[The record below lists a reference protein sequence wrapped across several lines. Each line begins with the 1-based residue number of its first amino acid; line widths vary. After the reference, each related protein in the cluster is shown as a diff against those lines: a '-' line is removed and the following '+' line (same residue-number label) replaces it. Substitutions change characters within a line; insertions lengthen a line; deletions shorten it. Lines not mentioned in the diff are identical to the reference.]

1 MHNLLHKVGIAKC
14 QETRRLQI
22 DFFKLRSTFTSNP
35 PKDFCIFVS
44 DCVIYCKE
52 ILYLH
57 TFVLNSILLVFRHQA
72 TNDLGVGTQ
81 TSFMFLTIAIVPI
94 LVSTIAFLPKSRI
107 PWPLPAT
114 YGNCNVLNG
123 RYSGKSKNSR
133 GKNTCSLLPNFHK
146 DILETEKSLKTEV
159 SILFGIDF
167 KTSLLLI
174 FPKN

>member
-1 MHNLLHKVGIAKC
+1 MSQSK
-14 QETRRLQI
+14 R
-22 DFFKLRSTFTSNP
+22 DFIKS
-35 PKDFCIFVS
+35 PKKSIVFFVS
-44 DCVIYCKE
+44 DSVIYCKE

-57 TFVLNSILLVFRHQA
+57 TTVLFSIFLVLRQA

-123 RYSGKSKNSR
+123 RHSGKSKNSR
-133 GKNTCSLLPNFHK
+133 GKSTCSLFPNIQK
-146 DILETEKSLKTEV
+146 DILETILKKRMKTEA
-159 SILFGIDF
+159 SNLFGIYF
-167 KTSLLLI
+167 KTPIGRNSLLLI
-174 FPKN
+174 FQK